1 VKDSP
6 KTIFCSTSSFLKG
19 SFEAKN
25 SNMEESKIL
34 VFFLAYVFSQISFS
48 LDY

>member
-1 VKDSP
+1 VRDSP

-19 SFEAKN
+19 SLEAKN
-25 SNMEESKIL
+25 SNMEELEIL

-48 LDY
+48 LYY